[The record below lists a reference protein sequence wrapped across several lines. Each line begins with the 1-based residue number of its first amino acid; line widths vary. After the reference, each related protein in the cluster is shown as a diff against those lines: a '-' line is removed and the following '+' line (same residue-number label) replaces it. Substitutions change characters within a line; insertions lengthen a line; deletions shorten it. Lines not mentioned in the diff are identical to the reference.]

1 MSGKLFVTSLN
12 EIVGFVSV
20 HISTYVLLIFIDLE
34 V

>member
-12 EIVGFVSV
+12 EIVAFVSV
-20 HISTYVLLIFIDLE
+20 HISTYVLLIFVDLE